1 MLVNYYSYQ
10 DHALDQ
16 SDSDVLK
23 EFAQKIDPL
32 KGVAELITTTIV
44 KDPPLLTTE
53 GGLIRE
59 GVDKQLDRYR
69 DAMNNGKKWLAQM
82 EADERQKTGIENL
95 KVGYNKVF
103 GYYIQVSNGIRCH
116 LIVTLENKL

>member
-1 MLVNYYSYQ
+1 MIS
-10 DHALDQ
+10 
-16 SDSDVLK
+16 
-23 EFAQKIDPL
+23 
-32 KGVAELITTTIV
+32 TTLV

-59 GVDKQLDRYR
+59 GVDNQLDRYR

-103 GYYIQVSNGIRCH
+103 GYYIQVSNGNKSKVPLDRYKH
-116 LIVTLENKL
+116 LAQLIDYPIFAKLECTS